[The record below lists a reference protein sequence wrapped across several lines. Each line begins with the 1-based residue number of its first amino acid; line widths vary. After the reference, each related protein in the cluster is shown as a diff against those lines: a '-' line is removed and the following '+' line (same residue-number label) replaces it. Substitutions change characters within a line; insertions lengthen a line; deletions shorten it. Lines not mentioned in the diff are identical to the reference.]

1 MQMDQ
6 ARFFQSTPLIPA
18 LQNFLAYFCRYR
30 AVINKALVVP
40 VHCQR
45 DKALAAPVHFRPCTV
60 SAALEQN
67 LQPS

>member
-6 ARFFQSTPLIPA
+6 ARSVQSTPLIPA
-18 LQNFLAYFCRYR
+18 LQILFSYLCRSF
-30 AVINKALVVP
+30 AAINKALVVP

-67 LQPS
+67 RQPS